1 MSNVLTIPKE
11 LAQKGDL
18 ILVPRT
24 DYEDA
29 LKVKER
35 LLGEEADTD
44 KAIRIFEKERKAG
57 KLKMVKSFSE
67 ML

>member
-1 MSNVLTIPKE
+1 MSNVLIIPKE

-35 LLGEEADTD
+35 LLGEETD
-44 KAIRIFEKERKAG
+44 IDEAVRIFEKERKAG
-57 KLKMVKSFSE
+57 KLKMAKSFSE